1 MASRRLAGILTLR
14 ENGIAHSAKGEFSY
28 NLGVPK
34 RTSIVGMDTV
44 HGFKEE
50 PQVGFVEGEITDHV
64 GVDLKKLCAGEGLT
78 ITLELANGKVIVLTE
93 AWYAGEGTV
102 STGEAN
108 IAVRYE
114 CPGENAQEF

>member
-1 MASRRLAGILTLR
+1 MASRRLAGILTVR
-14 ENGIAHSAKGEFSY
+14 ENGIAHSAKGGFNY
-28 NLGVPK
+28 NLGVAK
-34 RTSIVGMDTV
+34 REAIVGSDTV
-44 HGFKEE
+44 HGFKEM
-50 PQVGFVEGEITDHV
+50 PQVAFVEGEITDHV
-64 GVDLKKLCAGEGLT
+64 GVDLKKLLTGEGLT

-102 STGEAN
+102 GTEEAN